1 MSTIHAVSRPSAVNG
16 ASTDAAD
23 TGTTTAPAEATTL
36 LPEPTGGGLGDDAMT
51 AIAILLV
58 QADNKD
64 RDTSRKIEDEA
75 DNAALADANL
85 RVDQLKDK
93 AGQDENQALVSGAF
107 QLAGG
112 VATAASGG
120 LSDGTKSIDQV
131 DPVSGVE
138 RLQSITVG
146 TNWRTVVS
154 GVGQALP
161 GLGTI
166 LAAGHK
172 AAADHDD
179 AEAARF
185 DALSQAAVR
194 RYNGAHD
201 DVQAANES
209 IQKVEQF
216 LQSVVQTQNET
227 RNAAAS
233 MLRG

>member
-1 MSTIHAVSRPSAVNG
+1 MSTMSTIDTVSRPSAVHV
-16 ASTDAAD
+16 APLDATDAGA
-23 TGTTTAPAEATTL
+23 TTAPSEATTL

-64 RDTSRKIEDEA
+64 RDTSRKIQDEA
-75 DNAALADANL
+75 DSAALAEANL
-85 RVDQLKDK
+85 RVDQLNDK
-93 AGQDENQALVSGAF
+93 ANQDETQAFVSGAF

-112 VATAASGG
+112 LATAVSGVAD
-120 LSDGTKSIDQV
+120 DGTKLVEKVRVTAGVDWRQV
-131 DPVSGVE
+131 WQGA
-138 RLQSITVG
+138 
-146 TNWRTVVS
+146 
-154 GVGQALP
+154 GQALP

-166 LAAGHK
+166 LAAGYK

-179 AEAARF
+179 ADAARF
-185 DALSQAAVR
+185 DALSQAAIR
-194 RYNGAHD
+194 RYNEAHD
-201 DVQAANES
+201 DVQAANEA